1 MFNLFATSYSEY
13 WIGILISSS
22 VAFFIS
28 QTAIQFLLA
37 ASHSPTIV
45 VEMGMCIS
53 FVFVF
58 IFVTFQTRNNFT
70 KAFEMTVRAEKSS
83 QTVNNIFN
91 SVPDA
96 ILLIS

>member
-1 MFNLFATSYSEY
+1 MFQLFATSYSEY

-28 QTAIQFLLA
+28 QIATQYLLA
-37 ASHSPTIV
+37 ATHSPTII
-45 VEMGMCIS
+45 VEIGMCIS
-53 FVFVF
+53 FVALFM
-58 IFVTFQTRNNFT
+58 FVTYQTRNNFT